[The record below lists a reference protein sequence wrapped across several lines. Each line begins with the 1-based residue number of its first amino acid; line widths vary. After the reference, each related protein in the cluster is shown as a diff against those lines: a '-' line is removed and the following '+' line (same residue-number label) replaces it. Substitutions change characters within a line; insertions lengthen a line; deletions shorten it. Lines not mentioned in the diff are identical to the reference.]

1 MIKGI
6 PVSPGIIS
14 GNCVVL
20 KKEKIAINYKK
31 ISKCQVRDEI
41 NVFSYNKKKSVD
53 QIKSIKNFLKKK
65 KVDKEKIEIFEGHI
79 MLIEDEEFERD
90 VISCIQD
97 EYYRS
102 STAVAKVIDRQI
114 SILRNVKDE
123 YLKNRI
129 IDFKDI
135 RERIVKNIMKIPII
149 DLSTISKK
157 IILIAEDLSPSDIV
171 QSKTE
176 KIIGLIMD
184 KGNLNSHVSIIAKS
198 LDIPTIVGTKHATK
212 LIETNDHII
221 LDSINNRIYRN
232 PSQEKIEEVNKIK
245 INHAIWKKELKKL
258 KHFPAIT
265 LDNHKFSLQSN
276 IRDNTEINLIEK
288 SGSEGIGLYRTEFL
302 FMNRSNPPTEEEQF
316 QTYKEVAEI
325 MNPRPVIIRT
335 IDIGGD
341 KFVPYINIPK
351 EENPFLGLRAIRI
364 IKNKE
369 DIMLTQLRA
378 ILRATHFGNLKIMFP
393 MVISLEEILHLKS
406 QLSFIKNQLS
416 RKNYI
421 FREDIEIG
429 IMIETPSA
437 AIISRELAKE
447 VDFFSIGT
455 NDLTQY
461 TLAVDRGNQSISYL
475 YDPISPSVLR
485 LIKKVIENAHQEGKE
500 VSMCG
505 ELASDEFATI
515 ILVGMELDKFSMNSV
530 SIPKIKK
537 QIRRLR
543 FQEAKEITEK
553 ILRLPSSKEIRNEIE
568 RFHKENDIHF

>member
-568 RFHKENDIHF
+568 RFHKENDMHF